1 MNTEDRLVIK
11 QLSKH
16 GELLDCINC
25 FPSKVTVLRA
35 ESETDLVP
43 YRQAV
48 SGQVSGKKFSVS
60 YNNKNFIQ
68 SEHIV
73 IGFGSWLPGSES
85 VSEVLVSFGVLNE
98 QAPAL
103 LNTFGLAGLE
113 SKVIADLTLDYLR
126 RLELLCASYSKARV
140 VVLDSPFEPINS
152 LYKDKFAELI
162 LNDTLTN
169 NRITVVTRLCYRPE
183 QWVGN
188 ETIERIQVGSTIQKT
203 VGFGAKS
210 NEIKDIVSQLR
221 KSGVLNAPVNE
232 QPVKSESYS
241 APSTKKANSLLTEF
255 GRINPTGSSN
265 RFLTFFLQPQYLKK
279 ISIGA
284 TVMALLLL
292 GVALIDS
299 AKTPTR
305 NVAVLEI
312 SNSTGNLTNQGQPL
326 QQANSKQ
333 IVLEN
338 SNPSTVNDL
347 KSTTASSE
355 VLSVTSHVDKP
366 RNNPAEAK
374 PILDFYPPNI
384 KKAVLDAFHGTAS
397 PKTPVTAVR
406 SVAQKTNDSL
416 FDELK
421 NLKPSTKETSTFFPS
436 YSSPPSSESQFEID
450 PSVKERQE
458 EIRRRFLEALQ
469 RASDRGE

>member
-232 QPVKSESYS
+232 QPVK
-241 APSTKKANSLLTEF
+241 
-255 GRINPTGSSN
+255 
-265 RFLTFFLQPQYLKK
+265 
-279 ISIGA
+279 
-284 TVMALLLL
+284 
-292 GVALIDS
+292 
-299 AKTPTR
+299 
-305 NVAVLEI
+305 
-312 SNSTGNLTNQGQPL
+312 
-326 QQANSKQ
+326 
-333 IVLEN
+333 
-338 SNPSTVNDL
+338 
-347 KSTTASSE
+347 
-355 VLSVTSHVDKP
+355 
-366 RNNPAEAK
+366 
-374 PILDFYPPNI
+374 
-384 KKAVLDAFHGTAS
+384 
-397 PKTPVTAVR
+397 
-406 SVAQKTNDSL
+406 
-416 FDELK
+416 
-421 NLKPSTKETSTFFPS
+421 
-436 YSSPPSSESQFEID
+436 
-450 PSVKERQE
+450 
-458 EIRRRFLEALQ
+458 
-469 RASDRGE
+469 